1 MQRNGNGTGGL
12 SGYKFPEGGWY
23 NDRDLPDGDTRHAES
38 HLLMEFEM
46 LEYIALGLLI
56 VMSTFIIFLIIY
68 VHDIPYEIAK
78 KRDHPHQDA
87 IHIAGWVSLFLLHT
101 IWPLLWIW
109 AYLYKPGEKFLQM
122 EVTGAGSE
130 EQNKRIE
137 QLEEQVLA
145 LSTTL
150 EGLMAPVSADM
161 VEEN

>member
-1 MQRNGNGTGGL
+1 
-12 SGYKFPEGGWY
+12 
-23 NDRDLPDGDTRHAES
+23 
-38 HLLMEFEM
+38 M
-46 LEYIALGLLI
+46 LEYAALALLI
-56 VMSTFIIFLIIY
+56 TMVTFMIY
-68 VHDIPYEIAK
+68 LVIYIHDIPYEIAV

-130 EQNKRIE
+130 EQGKRLE
-137 QLEEQVLA
+137 QLEGQVQA

-150 EGLMAPVSADM
+150 GELMETLAPKQST
-161 VEEN
+161 ENQYG

>member
-1 MQRNGNGTGGL
+1 
-12 SGYKFPEGGWY
+12 
-23 NDRDLPDGDTRHAES
+23 
-38 HLLMEFEM
+38 M

-56 VMSTFIIFLIIY
+56 VMCTFIVYLIIY

-130 EQNKRIE
+130 EQQKRID
-137 QLEEQVLA
+137 QLEKQVLA
-145 LSTTL
+145 LSASVKKL
-150 EGLMAPVSADM
+150 MPLAPGGL
-161 VEEN
+161 VEENQND

>member
-1 MQRNGNGTGGL
+1 
-12 SGYKFPEGGWY
+12 
-23 NDRDLPDGDTRHAES
+23 
-38 HLLMEFEM
+38 M
-46 LEYIALGLLI
+46 LEYIALGLLL
-56 VMSTFIIFLIIY
+56 VMCTFVIYLIIY

-122 EVTGAGSE
+122 EVTGAGSM
-130 EQNKRIE
+130 EQNERIE

-145 LSTTL
+145 LSAAL
-150 EGLMAPVSADM
+150 KGLGASASVTK
-161 VEEN
+161 VEESSND

>member
-1 MQRNGNGTGGL
+1 
-12 SGYKFPEGGWY
+12 
-23 NDRDLPDGDTRHAES
+23 
-38 HLLMEFEM
+38 M
-46 LEYIALGLLI
+46 LEYAALALLI
-56 VMSTFIIFLIIY
+56 VMVTFIIYLVIY
-68 VHDIPYEIAK
+68 IHDIPYEIAK

-130 EQNKRIE
+130 EQGKRIE
-137 QLEEQVLA
+137 QLEGQVMA

-150 EGLMAPVSADM
+150 GELMATLAP
-161 VEEN
+161 EQNTENQNG